1 MKFLSLQKYLKI
13 MKRPKNKKK
22 FSKNNSNSLFNK
34 SNQNHNKSCPLSG
47 KNAPT
52 INYKNLKLLK
62 KYVSDTAKIL
72 PSRITNVSLSKQR
85 LLANEIKKARVL
97 ALMPYIGD

>member
-1 MKFLSLQKYLKI
+1 
-13 MKRPKNKKK
+13 MKRKKDKKK

-34 SNQNHNKSCPLSG
+34 SNQKQGKSCPLSG
-47 KNAPT
+47 KNAPE

-72 PSRITNVSLSKQR
+72 PSRITNVSLGKQR
-85 LLANEIKKARVL
+85 KLSQEIKKARVL
-97 ALMPYIGD
+97 ALMPYVGE